1 MPRYFLHLCRDG
13 TRFADPEGQTLK
25 NADQAWDAARS
36 TALTLMRRE
45 NDLREAAATC
55 HFEVTDDTGRVLFE
69 LPFSE
74 ASEVKRQPS

>member
-1 MPRYFLHLCRDG
+1 MPRYFFHLCRDG

-25 NADQAWDAARS
+25 DADQAWDAARS
-36 TALTLMRRE
+36 TALDLMRRE
-45 NDLREAAATC
+45 MDLRDVSSSC

-74 ASEVKRQPS
+74 ATEVKNQPN